1 MKDHSRYFICFIF
14 TATVL
19 IIAYEVFSVTYYH
32 ALLTK
37 GKIGLPKNSS
47 TYSLASEDSI
57 EFLKSQIL
65 ASHSKFRSVIADL
78 IKHILFIT
86 ISLLFLN
93 KNMQKKAIKISEK
106 RITFINDGFRNLKR
120 AEINFICLFFILYLA
135 AVLITSTIKTKNLD
149 YAKIGKYTFLFLS
162 FYFFLAPMVIFIIY
176 LALSKFG
183 KKFIIACYIAF
194 VLKILPELLMDD
206 KVDDLKMVK
215 MNLDEF
221 PNDIQEV
228 LRKYE
233 LTESCYKEKTPS
245 EDLNAALIGYGSA
258 KRMEIYGDP
267 KTFGKKELY
276 AVFLHEVGH
285 VDEHSLVRKS
295 SVYFTVLFI
304 ELLLV
309 LWIYNKL
316 APKYTNDNISVFT
329 AFILSFF
336 IYRILIRQW
345 PLSANKIAS
354 QLSEVNSDLF
364 AKGYG
369 YDEALSN
376 TLFDIGIKS
385 RDYLRPTTLYNSLR
399 STHPSI
405 YTRVE
410 YLLGD

>member
-1 MKDHSRYFICFIF
+1 MK
-14 TATVL
+14 
-19 IIAYEVFSVTYYH
+19 
-32 ALLTK
+32 
-37 GKIGLPKNSS
+37 
-47 TYSLASEDSI
+47 
-57 EFLKSQIL
+57 
-65 ASHSKFRSVIADL
+65 SVIADL

-86 ISLLFLN
+86 IALLFLN

-162 FYFFLAPMVIFIIY
+162 FYFFLAPIMIFIIY

-221 PNDIQEV
+221 PDDIQEV
-228 LRKYE
+228 LRKYD
-233 LTESCYKEKTPS
+233 LTESCYKEITPS

-309 LWIYNKL
+309 LWIYDKL

-329 AFILSFF
+329 AFILLFF

-385 RDYLRPTTLYNSLR
+385 RDYLRPTTLYN
-399 STHPSI
+399 
-405 YTRVE
+405 Y
-410 YLLGD
+410 

>member
-1 MKDHSRYFICFIF
+1 M
-14 TATVL
+14 
-19 IIAYEVFSVTYYH
+19 
-32 ALLTK
+32 
-37 GKIGLPKNSS
+37 
-47 TYSLASEDSI
+47 
-57 EFLKSQIL
+57 
-65 ASHSKFRSVIADL
+65 
-78 IKHILFIT
+78 
-86 ISLLFLN
+86 
-93 KNMQKKAIKISEK
+93 M
-106 RITFINDGFRNLKR
+106 
-120 AEINFICLFFILYLA
+120 
-135 AVLITSTIKTKNLD
+135 
-149 YAKIGKYTFLFLS
+149 
-162 FYFFLAPMVIFIIY
+162 IFIIY

-221 PNDIQEV
+221 PDDIQEV
-228 LRKYE
+228 LRKYD
-233 LTESCYKEKTPS
+233 LTESCYKERTPS

-267 KTFGKKELY
+267 KKFGKKELY

-309 LWIYNKL
+309 LWIYDKL

-329 AFILSFF
+329 AFILLFF

-345 PLSANKIAS
+345 PVSANKIAS